1 MPGPAQYKIVE
12 KPYKSKKENF
22 SSNFAST
29 TKQREIIFEV
39 DVLN

>member
-1 MPGPAQYKIVE
+1 MPGPAQYKIIE
-12 KPYKSKKENF
+12 KTYKAKKENF

-39 DVLN
+39 N